1 MSRDE
6 GRFPNAEAFI
16 PERFLNED
24 GMLNDN
30 DPADFVFG
38 FGRRICPG
46 VPTHL

>member
-6 GRFPNAEAFI
+6 GRFPNAEAFV
-16 PERFLNED
+16 PERFLDED

-46 VPTHL
+46 MPTHV